1 MEHPGG
7 VTGLTPG
14 VTAWTAESIASLPP
28 GERRTMAAL
37 VDEAGARSAR
47 AQALPTAIT
56 STVRERKVFFFLG
69 RTARSFFFGDDA
81 SLSFR
86 RRRRAEIS
94 SNARRRRPND
104 DRAANTRHTKR
115 KALPNAVHVELTVR
129 IFLFFFQSRR
139 TSAHLRVPPAP
150 YIKKTPFRS
159 VPLKQDRLTR
169 DQIVYLCCDE
179 TTNPLRG
186 PTRVL
191 GILKT
196 GDKNLFI
203 HRPSSP
209 KPIEMEPRCVL
220 DFYVAENAQ
229 RRGVGFLLF
238 AFFLRNENKHP
249 ARLAYDRPSAKF
261 LAFLRK
267 HHGLVTYQTQT
278 NNFVVFDA
286 YFAVTPR
293 PASAARE
300 ARKLAEG
307 RGVGLAAA
315 ARAKAAAARAAREEA
330 SARDAKRREDARLLA
345 VSSSSSR
352 ASSEV
357 FLSRSDDGSFSSELR
372 DEERRGLARRAPP
385 RGASDGPSRESGIA
399 SSFSSR
405 YKRPGRRFAERR
417 DAGMT
422 RTDYPYGSRDADAAK
437 GSRRFVSTNE
447 NEKNAS
453 NADDDARDGERLS
466 PKPPPAFVPKPPRRA
481 TPPDVESD
489 DLRTTN
495 ERDVS
500 SSHDPPPRLRLNDA
514 SSAGGS
520 RSSTAYDPSS
530 SMSRDSTMTSFPSSS
545 TDASFSRKPP
555 SLRDTSYASFVRGVR
570 EMGRATLRDGDER
583 ASKTNAFS
591 SLGETL
597 GFATADGVDANDGL
611 KAATVTAPAKKKE
624 NVTAQSARGEY
635 GQFVPPREGY
645 YRARSFVK
653 LRRAPT
659 YHFASDAAPFL
670 PSTNGSSQNARL
682 HDQTIRFAERPI
694 GRFPETRG
702 GIPSFERGHT
712 GVHSYGAQ
720 QDLFLRRRAAFERAE
735 ATARGDKRF
744 GDFRILSAD
753 DDDAISSET
762 RFRHRG
768 AAGSS
773 ASRRLARL
781 APLYGDGRYY
791 GADALTRRARLA
803 AAPSAEPELVRVGRR
818 AMAENF

>member
-1 MEHPGG
+1 M
-7 VTGLTPG
+7 
-14 VTAWTAESIASLPP
+14 
-28 GERRTMAAL
+28 
-37 VDEAGARSAR
+37 
-47 AQALPTAIT
+47 
-56 STVRERKVFFFLG
+56 
-69 RTARSFFFGDDA
+69 
-81 SLSFR
+81 
-86 RRRRAEIS
+86 
-94 SNARRRRPND
+94 
-104 DRAANTRHTKR
+104 
-115 KALPNAVHVELTVR
+115 
-129 IFLFFFQSRR
+129 
-139 TSAHLRVPPAP
+139 
-150 YIKKTPFRS
+150 
-159 VPLKQDRLTR
+159 
-169 DQIVYLCCDE
+169 YLCCDE

-186 PTRVL
+186 PTNVL

-203 HRPSSP
+203 HKGSSP

-220 DFYVAENAQ
+220 DFYVHETAQ
-229 RRGVGFLLF
+229 RRGIGALLF
-238 AFFLRNENKHP
+238 AFFLNDENKYP

-261 LAFLRK
+261 LAFLAK
-267 HHGLVTYQTQT
+267 HHGLVKYQTQT

-286 YFAVTPR
+286 YFAVKPR

-300 ARKLAEG
+300 AKKLFEG

-330 SARDAKRREDARLLA
+330 ERDAKRREDARLLA
-345 VSSSSSR
+345 LSSSSSR
-352 ASSEV
+352 AS
-357 FLSRSDDGSFSSELR
+357 SSELR
-372 DEERRGLARRAPP
+372 DEERRGFARRVSLSSS
-385 RGASDGPSRESGIA
+385 GASDGPYRESGIA

-405 YKRPGRRFAERR
+405 YARPGRRFAERR
-417 DAGMT
+417 DAGT
-422 RTDYPYGSRDADAAK
+422 AGSARTNK
-437 GSRRFVSTNE
+437 

-453 NADDDARDGERLS
+453 RDASRRSSPRGFRTSSSGDAYHANADDDARDGERLS
-466 PKPPPAFVPKPPRRA
+466 PKPPPRVPKPPRRA

-489 DLRTTN
+489 DSAWTTN
-495 ERDVS
+495 DVS
-500 SSHDPPPRLRLNDA
+500 SSFDPPPRFRSRDA

-520 RSSTAYDPSS
+520 RSSTALTSS
-530 SMSRDSTMTSFPSSS
+530 SSRDSKMTSFPSSEK
-545 TDASFSRKPP
+545 DAEKRPPP
-555 SLRDTSYASFVRGVR
+555 SLRGTSYASFVRGVR
-570 EMGRATLRDGDER
+570 EMGRARDGDEN
-583 ASKTNAFS
+583 ASKTNARP
-591 SLGETL
+591 LGDD
-597 GFATADGVDANDGL
+597 GFAAADGPTNDDL
-611 KAATVTAPAKKKE
+611 NATLT
-624 NVTAQSARGEY
+624 ARGEY

-702 GIPSFERGHT
+702 GIPSFDRNNT

>member
-1 MEHPGG
+1 M
-7 VTGLTPG
+7 
-14 VTAWTAESIASLPP
+14 
-28 GERRTMAAL
+28 
-37 VDEAGARSAR
+37 
-47 AQALPTAIT
+47 
-56 STVRERKVFFFLG
+56 
-69 RTARSFFFGDDA
+69 
-81 SLSFR
+81 
-86 RRRRAEIS
+86 
-94 SNARRRRPND
+94 
-104 DRAANTRHTKR
+104 
-115 KALPNAVHVELTVR
+115 
-129 IFLFFFQSRR
+129 
-139 TSAHLRVPPAP
+139 
-150 YIKKTPFRS
+150 
-159 VPLKQDRLTR
+159 
-169 DQIVYLCCDE
+169 YLCCDE
-179 TTNPLRG
+179 TTNPVRG
-186 PTRVL
+186 PTNVL
-191 GILKT
+191 GVLKT

-203 HRPSSP
+203 HRGGAST
-209 KPIEMEPRCVL
+209 PIEMEPRCVL
-220 DFYVAENAQ
+220 DFYVHETAQ
-229 RRGVGFLLF
+229 RRGIGALLF
-238 AFFLRNENKHP
+238 AFFLRDENKHP
-249 ARLAYDRPSAKF
+249 ARLAYDRPSEKF
-261 LAFLRK
+261 LAFLAK
-267 HHGLVTYQTQT
+267 HHGLVKYQNQT

-286 YFAVTPR
+286 YFAVKPR

-300 ARKLAEG
+300 AKKLVEG

-330 SARDAKRREDARLLA
+330 STRDAKRREDTTRLLA
-345 VSSSSSR
+345 LSSSSSR
-352 ASSEV
+352 AS
-357 FLSRSDDGSFSSELR
+357 SSELR
-372 DEERRGLARRAPP
+372 DEERRGFARRVPSSS
-385 RGASDGPSRESGIA
+385 GASDGPYRESGI
-399 SSFSSR
+399 SLSFSSR
-405 YKRPGRRFAERR
+405 YARPGRRFAERR
-417 DAGMT
+417 DAGT
-422 RTDYPYGSRDADAAK
+422 AGSARTNK
-437 GSRRFVSTNE
+437 

-453 NADDDARDGERLS
+453 RDASRRSSPRGFRTSSSGDAYHANADDDANDGERLS

-489 DLRTTN
+489 DGAWTTN

-500 SSHDPPPRLRLNDA
+500 SSHDPPPRFKSRDA

-520 RSSTAYDPSS
+520 RSSTALTSS
-530 SMSRDSTMTSFPSSS
+530 SSRDSKMTSFPSSEK
-545 TDASFSRKPP
+545 DAEKRPPP
-555 SLRDTSYASFVRGVR
+555 SLRGTSYASFVRGVR
-570 EMGRATLRDGDER
+570 EMGRATLRDGDEN
-583 ASKTNAFS
+583 ASKTIQNARP
-591 SLGETL
+591 LGENRN
-597 GFATADGVDANDGL
+597 GFATADGVNANDDL
-611 KAATVTAPAKKKE
+611 NATSTRAKT

-735 ATARGDKRF
+735 ATARGDKHKRF
-744 GDFRILSAD
+744 GDFRILGNAD
-753 DDDAISSET
+753 DDDAISGET

-818 AMAENF
+818 AMRERS

>member
-1 MEHPGG
+1 M
-7 VTGLTPG
+7 
-14 VTAWTAESIASLPP
+14 
-28 GERRTMAAL
+28 
-37 VDEAGARSAR
+37 
-47 AQALPTAIT
+47 
-56 STVRERKVFFFLG
+56 
-69 RTARSFFFGDDA
+69 
-81 SLSFR
+81 
-86 RRRRAEIS
+86 
-94 SNARRRRPND
+94 
-104 DRAANTRHTKR
+104 
-115 KALPNAVHVELTVR
+115 
-129 IFLFFFQSRR
+129 
-139 TSAHLRVPPAP
+139 
-150 YIKKTPFRS
+150 
-159 VPLKQDRLTR
+159 
-169 DQIVYLCCDE
+169 YLCCDE

-267 HHGLVTYQTQT
+267 HHGLGTYQTQT

-300 ARKLAEG
+300 AKKLAEG

-422 RTDYPYGSRDADAAK
+422 HTDYPYGSRTSSFRGDAHHA
-437 GSRRFVSTNE
+437 
-447 NEKNAS
+447 

-489 DLRTTN
+489 DSAWTTN

-500 SSHDPPPRLRLNDA
+500 SSHDPPPRFTSRDA

-530 SMSRDSTMTSFPSSS
+530 LGSRDSTMTSFPSSS
-545 TDASFSRKPP
+545 TDASFTRKPP

-597 GFATADGVDANDGL
+597 GFATADGVHANDGL

>member
-1 MEHPGG
+1 M
-7 VTGLTPG
+7 
-14 VTAWTAESIASLPP
+14 
-28 GERRTMAAL
+28 
-37 VDEAGARSAR
+37 
-47 AQALPTAIT
+47 
-56 STVRERKVFFFLG
+56 
-69 RTARSFFFGDDA
+69 
-81 SLSFR
+81 
-86 RRRRAEIS
+86 
-94 SNARRRRPND
+94 
-104 DRAANTRHTKR
+104 
-115 KALPNAVHVELTVR
+115 
-129 IFLFFFQSRR
+129 
-139 TSAHLRVPPAP
+139 
-150 YIKKTPFRS
+150 
-159 VPLKQDRLTR
+159 
-169 DQIVYLCCDE
+169 YLCCDE

-191 GILKT
+191 GVLKT

-220 DFYVAENAQ
+220 DFYVAETAQ

-249 ARLAYDRPSAKF
+249 ARLAYDRPSTKF

-267 HHGLVTYQTQT
+267 HHGLVTYQNQT

-286 YFAVTPR
+286 YFAVKPR
-293 PASAARE
+293 PASAAKE
-300 ARKLAEG
+300 AKKLSEG

-330 SARDAKRREDARLLA
+330 STRDAKRREDTTRLLA
-345 VSSSSSR
+345 VSSSSTR

-357 FLSRSDDGSFSSELR
+357 FLSRSDDGSNSSELR

-385 RGASDGPSRESGIA
+385 RGASDGPSRESGI
-399 SSFSSR
+399 SLSFSSR

-422 RTDYPYGSRDADAAK
+422 NTDYPYGSRDADDAK
-437 GSRRFVSTNE
+437 GSRRFFSTNE
-447 NEKNAS
+447 NEKNA
-453 NADDDARDGERLS
+453 NADDELRDDERLS

-489 DLRTTN
+489 DSAWTTN
-495 ERDVS
+495 DVS
-500 SSHDPPPRLRLNDA
+500 SSHDPPPRFKSRDA

-520 RSSTAYDPSS
+520 RSSKAYDPSS

-545 TDASFSRKPP
+545 NDASFTRKPP
-555 SLRDTSYASFVRGVR
+555 SLRGTSYASFVRGVR
-570 EMGRATLRDGDER
+570 EMGRATLRDGDEH
-583 ASKTNAFS
+583 ASKTNAFP

-597 GFATADGVDANDGL
+597 HFATADGLNANDDL
-611 KAATVTAPAKKKE
+611 KAATSTRAQK
-624 NVTAQSARGEY
+624 NVTAQNARGEY

-653 LRRAPT
+653 LNRAPT

-670 PSTNGSSQNARL
+670 PSTNGEMSQNARL
-682 HDQTIRFAERPI
+682 HDRTIRFAERPI

-702 GIPSFERGHT
+702 GIPSVDLGHT

-720 QDLFLRRRAAFERAE
+720 QDLFLRRRVLFERAE

-762 RFRHRG
+762 RIRHRG